1 MKIILATNSK
11 NKVREMK
18 EILEGING
26 IDEILTMG
34 EIGFTEEIKEDGE
47 TYAENAKIK
56 VMAVKK
62 YIAKMYP
69 NWQEYIIIGDDSG
82 LEIEALCGTPG
93 IYSHRFLGVDTGQDI
108 KNQKI
113 VDLLNGLPKD
123 AHYICFIVLYFPLRI
138 EVSFSVMEGYIGNMV
153 DRDGKNGFGYDP
165 IFYVDGVSCASMDHE
180 TKLKLSHRYNALKGA
195 REQIERYIEHCNYW
209 QKEPI
214 VEEMEKSWGI
224 SNGQDK

>member
-47 TYAENAKIK
+47 TYADNARIK
-56 VMAVKK
+56 AMAVKE
-62 YIAKMYP
+62 YIAKNAY
-69 NWQEYIIIGDDSG
+69 NWQEYIIIGYDSG
-82 LEIEALCGTPG
+82 LEIEALCGAPG
-93 IYSHRFLGVDTGQDI
+93 IYSHRFLGVNTDQDI

-113 VDLLNGLPKD
+113 VDLLNGLCIKD
-123 AHYICFIVLYFPLRI
+123 ACYKCFIVVYFPLCI
-138 EVSFSVMEGYIGNMV
+138 KDIFSFMPGYIGDTV

-165 IFYVDGVSCASMDHE
+165 VFYVDGVSCASMDHE
-180 TKLKLSHRYNALKGA
+180 TKLKLGHRYNALKEA
-195 REQIERYIEHCNYW
+195 RRQIEKYIETNNFGLKS
-209 QKEPI
+209 KEPI
-214 VEEMEKSWGI
+214 AEEMEKSWEA
-224 SNGQDK
+224 K